1 MATLSFDASREKEGV
16 EDLAARAFRRHY
28 RQIYGFVRRRS
39 PSGADVEDIAAE
51 VFADAAASLH
61 GFESDGPPVLAWLYT
76 VARRRLADAS
86 RRRSGEALSPVP
98 PEYPPEVARA
108 LARALAALPASQRD
122 VVVLKLIRGLSF
134 REIAS
139 TLGAT
144 EAACKMR
151 LSRALE
157 RMRESLAEEGVEP

>member
-1 MATLSFDASREKEGV
+1 M
-16 EDLAARAFRRHY
+16 EDLAEQAFRRHY

-39 PSGADVEDIAAE
+39 PGGVDAEDITAE
-51 VFADAAASLH
+51 VFADAAAALDRFDAGS
-61 GFESDGPPVLAWLYT
+61 PPVLAWLYT
-76 VARRRLADAS
+76 VAKRRLADEA
-86 RRRSGEALSPVP
+86 RRRRRGDASLTPVAP
-98 PEYPPEVARA
+98 TYPPEVARA
-108 LARALAALPASQRD
+108 LARALATLPAAQRD

-151 LSRALE
+151 LSRGLD
-157 RMRESLAEEGVEP
+157 RMRDSLAEEGVEP

>member
-1 MATLSFDASREKEGV
+1 MATLPFDASREKEGV
-16 EDLAARAFRRHY
+16 EDLGGVSAPLF
-28 RQIYGFVRRRS
+28 
-39 PSGADVEDIAAE
+39 
-51 VFADAAASLH
+51 
-61 GFESDGPPVLAWLYT
+61 
-76 VARRRLADAS
+76 
-86 RRRSGEALSPVP
+86 
-98 PEYPPEVARA
+98 
-108 LARALAALPASQRD
+108 
-122 VVVLKLIRGLSF
+122 RGLSF